1 MSEMN
6 ARERVLAAMNLEP
19 VDRVPTDIWAVGEVW
34 TTLRERFGDD
44 VDVREA
50 LHIDGMAS
58 VWAEYVGPSLPGV
71 PEGDI
76 IDYWG
81 IRYRS
86 VPYETGVYYEQ
97 SAWPLRDAKSIDD
110 LEGYAWPNGD
120 WFDYSKIKD
129 AALAVHD
136 KQVVLC
142 GYMTIFYMHL
152 LLRGLEQSLID
163 PHDDPDFTHHLLG
176 RTADFLYEYHRRMF
190 EACDGLVDVA
200 QVTDDFG
207 SQTAPLISLDTFRT
221 FYRPHLQRFIDLC
234 REHGV
239 KVFHHDDGAI
249 RPFLPD
255 LTEMGIEILNPVQSA
270 CPGMEMNGLKRDFG
284 DKLCF
289 HGGIDNQDVLPFG
302 TPDDVRAAVREA
314 IDALASNGTGYILAP
329 CHNIQAVTP
338 LENIIA
344 MYDEAWRY
352 GKAGERVSGG

>member
-6 ARERVLAAMNLEP
+6 ARERMLAAMNLEP

-34 TTLRERFGDD
+34 TKLRERFGDD
-44 VDVREA
+44 VAVREA
-50 LHIDGMAS
+50 LHIDGMAGI
-58 VWAEYVGPSLPGV
+58 WAGYAGPPLPEV

-76 IDYWG
+76 VDYWG
-81 IRYRS
+81 LQHRS
-86 VPYETGVYYEQ
+86 VPYDTGVYYEQ
-97 SAWPLRDAKSIDD
+97 SVWPLKDAKSIDD
-110 LEGYAWPNGD
+110 LESYRLPSVD

-142 GYMTIFYMHL
+142 GYMTIFYMHN
-152 LLRGLEQSLID
+152 LLRGLEQSLLD

-176 RTADFLYEYHRRMF
+176 RTADFLYEHHRRMF
-190 EACDGLVDVA
+190 EACDGLIDVA

-207 SQTAPLISLDTFRT
+207 SQTAPLISLETFRT

-255 LTEMGIEILNPVQSA
+255 LIEMGIEILNPVQSA
-270 CPGMEMNGLKRDFG
+270 CPGMEMDGLKRDFG

-289 HGGIDNQDVLPFG
+289 HGAMDNQDVLPFG
-302 TPDDVRAAVREA
+302 TPEEVRAAVREA
-314 IDALASNGTGYILAP
+314 IDVLASNGTGYILAP
-329 CHNIQAVTP
+329 CHNIQSVTP
-338 LENIIA
+338 VENIIA

-352 GKAGERVSGG
+352 GRVGERVSGG